1 MKKFSLITVFLFF
14 TVVMVTGCTPS
25 RKIPKDFDYG
35 SWTGSTYKNDFFGFS
50 ITVPESWHIFG
61 KEKMKTLIQ
70 EGMKKTQD
78 ANLVNEIEM
87 KKMAK
92 SAEITSASLF
102 LVIRYLNEEV
112 IEKKVSNSSITLGA
126 ENLSLPGK
134 KIDRAKYVDL
144 FRQNLAKAMPG
155 AVIKT
160 ETSKMLGGRE
170 FTSLNIEY
178 ERHGIHIYEEY
189 LICLKND
196 FAVLFSLTWTDDSD
210 KKQLDAVMETL
221 AWK

>member
-1 MKKFSLITVFLFF
+1 
-14 TVVMVTGCTPS
+14 
-25 RKIPKDFDYG
+25 
-35 SWTGSTYKNDFFGFS
+35 WTGSTYKNDFFGFS